1 LKWVVDGVLLQQ
13 FGMKVEVGHF
23 AERWY
28 EEDVSMDDVHFSK
41 NELYQMLLK
50 KMQEVNPPASP
61 IELDEWPTGEEISAE
76 QQQ

>member
-1 LKWVVDGVLLQQ
+1 MKWVVDGVLLQQ

>member
-1 LKWVVDGVLLQQ
+1 MKWVVDGVLLQQ
-13 FGMKVEVGHF
+13 FGMKVEVDHF

-61 IELDEWPTGEEISAE
+61 IELDEVPTGEEISAE
-76 QQQ
+76 Q

>member
-1 LKWVVDGVLLQQ
+1 MKWVVDGVLLQQ

-50 KMQEVNPPASP
+50 KMQEVYPPTSP
-61 IELDEWPTGEEISAE
+61 IKLDEVPTGEEISVE
-76 QQQ
+76 Q

>member
-1 LKWVVDGVLLQQ
+1 
-13 FGMKVEVGHF
+13 MKVEVGHF
-23 AERWY
+23 AEWWY

-61 IELDEWPTGEEISAE
+61 IELDEVPTSEEISAE
-76 QQQ
+76 Q

>member
-1 LKWVVDGVLLQQ
+1 MKWVVDGVLLQQ
-13 FGMKVEVGHF
+13 FGMKAEVGHF

-61 IELDEWPTGEEISAE
+61 IELDEVPTGEEISAE
-76 QQQ
+76 QQI

>member
-1 LKWVVDGVLLQQ
+1 
-13 FGMKVEVGHF
+13 
-23 AERWY
+23 
-28 EEDVSMDDVHFSK
+28 MDDVHFSE

>member
-1 LKWVVDGVLLQQ
+1 
-13 FGMKVEVGHF
+13 MKVEVGHF

-41 NELYQMLLK
+41 NELYLMLLK

-61 IELDEWPTGEEISAE
+61 IELEEVPTGEEISVE
-76 QQQ
+76 Q

>member
-1 LKWVVDGVLLQQ
+1 MKWVVDGVLLQQ

-23 AERWY
+23 AEWWY

-61 IELDEWPTGEEISAE
+61 IELDEVPTGEEISVE
-76 QQQ
+76 Q